1 MFHVWFC
8 ECEYTCD
15 GRVSSPCGQCASATV
30 AKLFRLQNIFIT
42 PSLIYQY
49 NFRVTG
55 VLEQVIAKC
64 IPDAS
69 AREICEFG
77 DKLILEETSKV
88 FKKEKDSKKGIAFST
103 CVSVNNCICHFSPI
117 PSEADYILK
126 QGDLAKMWVNIREV
140 IILVS

>member
-1 MFHVWFC
+1 M
-8 ECEYTCD
+8 
-15 GRVSSPCGQCASATV
+15 
-30 AKLFRLQNIFIT
+30 KLFV
-42 PSLIYQY
+42 S
-49 NFRVTG
+49 G

-64 IPDAS
+64 VPEAS

-117 PSEADYILK
+117 PSETDYFLK
-126 QGDLAKMWVNIREV
+126 QGDLAKM
-140 IILVS
+140 